1 MATLD
6 WDAINSNLNAQILG
20 ANVNLLQKK
29 YTARDGSSVEYRDF
43 QDIAKLTT
51 IAENNAALDAIKTY
65 GIGQRVEIEF
75 D

>member
-6 WDAINSNLNAQILG
+6 WDAINANLNAQILG
-20 ANVNLLQKK
+20 TNVNLLQKK
-29 YTARDGSSVEYRDF
+29 YTARDGSGVEYRDF

-51 IAENNAALDAIKTY
+51 IAENNAMLDAIKTN
-65 GIGQRVEIEF
+65 GIGQRVEIDF

>member
-6 WDAINSNLNAQILG
+6 WDAINANLNAQILG
-20 ANVNLLQKK
+20 TNVNLLHKSF
-29 YTARDGSSVEYRDF
+29 TAANGAQTQYRDF

-65 GIGQRVEIEF
+65 GIGQRVEIDF

>member
-6 WDAINSNLNAQILG
+6 WDAINANLNAQILG
-20 ANVNLLQKK
+20 TNFNLLHKSF
-29 YTARDGSSVEYRDF
+29 TAANGNKTEYRDF

-51 IAENNAALDAIKTY
+51 IAENNAGLAAAKTY

>member
-6 WDAINSNLNAQILG
+6 WDAINAKLNTQILG
-20 ANVNLLQKK
+20 TNVNLLQKK
-29 YTARDGSSVEYRDF
+29 YTARDGSSTENRDF

-51 IAENNAALDAIKTY
+51 IAENNAMLDAIKAN
-65 GIGQRVEIEF
+65 GIGQRVEIDF

>member
-6 WDAINSNLNAQILG
+6 WDAINANLNAQILG
-20 ANVNLLQKK
+20 ANVNLLQKSF
-29 YTARDGSSVEYRDF
+29 TAANGSGVQYRDF

-51 IAENNAALDAIKTY
+51 IAENNAMLDAIKTN
-65 GIGQRVEIEF
+65 GIGQRVEIDF